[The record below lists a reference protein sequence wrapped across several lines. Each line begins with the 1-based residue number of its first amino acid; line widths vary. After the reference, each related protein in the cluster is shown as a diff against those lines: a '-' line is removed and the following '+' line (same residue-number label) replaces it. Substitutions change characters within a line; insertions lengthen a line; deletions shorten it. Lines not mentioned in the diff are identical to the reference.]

1 MSKLTFAFVVVALL
15 STGCSVSAD
24 GPPQIVVDRTACSH
38 CSMLVSE
45 PIYAAAYQAGDS
57 EPRVFDDIGC
67 MLEAMRRAG
76 LRAGGDTRLWFHDA
90 GDREWIEN
98 GGAVFVRS
106 SEIRTP
112 MGGGI
117 VAYRDA
123 KRAEEA
129 AARFHGDVVPS
140 IAELVAVK
148 GEQ

>member
-67 MLEAMRRAG
+67 MLDAVRRESASP
-76 LRAGGDTRLWFHDA
+76 LTLWLQDAGGSGWMAAADA
-90 GDREWIEN
+90 VVV
-98 GGAVFVRS
+98 AS
-106 SEIRTP
+106 PQLRTP
-112 MGGGI
+112 MGGGLL
-117 VAYRDA
+117 AYADA
-123 KRAEEA
+123 GAAEKA
-129 AARFHGDVVPS
+129 AAANGGRVLRSLPELMAWHGDT
-140 IAELVAVK
+140 K
-148 GEQ
+148 